1 MSKKKNDEEI
11 ESIKDDIV
19 IGANKLL
26 NRKEGLSEK
35 DKSFN
40 EFLIYVFA
48 DKYSINIEKV
58 IMNNWDKNA
67 LQIMRK
73 YIQILNTLY
82 EFDDRKREE
91 IYNKSLKEIND
102 TSLNGRIKE
111 FEFLINK
118 TKNNFNQYSKE
129 KNIIYL
135 KLDNILSGQQQNLFY
150 IIDRY
155 QINFSKIISEPDI
168 MNFIFFKINRLN
180 FIKNGWKIDLNN
192 IYSNFNDETCLNLVL
207 LFLEELDEKKRI
219 IYLSL
224 IFNFDL
230 IFKGKAHINYSKELL
245 QRSIDETSENINKK
259 VIDEKNINTIIH
271 NYLDNLK
278 NGISFIKNSIQTKNN
293 EDEKNNT
300 DAKSYNEKSIA
311 EESININEINKLKSK
326 NFGKD
331 NEYNGDIISN
341 NSSNVLTL
349 EKIKEELDEKWEKKF
364 QVLQKK
370 INDITDNNNEMNKKI
385 FCKNK

>member
-35 DKSFN
+35 DNSFN
-40 EFLIYVFA
+40 EFLLYVFA

-58 IMNNWDKNA
+58 NMNNWDKNA